1 MSDVRLRSAIIDAG
15 RRMNEAGLNQG
26 TAGNISARA
35 GDGLLVTP
43 SGVEYADMQP
53 GDIIA
58 MGWDGGWTSAGAAPG
73 SDRRPS
79 SEWRFH
85 RDILRDRPDV
95 GAVLHAHAPFSTALA
110 CLRKDIPAFHYMVAV
125 AGGNIIKCST
135 YATFGTEALSKA
147 ALEALGERNACLL
160 ANHGM
165 IACADNPAAA
175 LALAVEVE
183 ALAAQYMRAL
193 GVGEPQLLDDA
204 EMQRVLEKFAAGYGY
219 ASEPESEPESGPE
232 SEPDDD

>member
-1 MSDVRLRSAIIDAG
+1 MTDLALRSAIIDAG

-43 SGVEYADMQP
+43 SGVEYQVMQP

-58 MGWDGGWTSAGAAPG
+58 MGWDGGWSAQG

-85 RDILRDRPDV
+85 RDILRQRPDI
-95 GAVLHAHAPFSTALA
+95 GAILHAHAPFSTALA

-135 YATFGTEALSKA
+135 YATFGTEALSEA

-160 ANHGM
+160 ANHGL
-165 IACADNPAAA
+165 IACADSPAAA
-175 LALAVEVE
+175 LALAVAVE

-219 ASEPESEPESGPE
+219 ASEPESEPESGRE